1 MLLILIS
8 AMLVIFSI
16 VMGAR
21 STRIETTR
29 WVRAEVRSV
38 IPHVRVR
45 VLRGKLEV
53 GLK

>member
-1 MLLILIS
+1 MLFMLIS
-8 AMLVIFSI
+8 PVLIIFSI

-29 WVRAEVRSV
+29 WVRADVRSV

-45 VLRGKLEV
+45 VLRGKLGV